1 MLEKRPPLSHISLSP
16 SLALRPVPVLVIV
29 APVVVLPST
38 VLPLPFLLNEVPHP
52 SVPYLLLDDPAVYLV
67 DLDEPRLLRGA
78 AGGEGLVPV
87 VQNAVKTVRARLQEG
102 GTGEEGREGSPFT
115 TGGGGAL
122 DPLLGERRKGGEG
135 FLVLVINKAT
145 SILIPLKCIY
155 IYM

>member
-78 AGGEGLVPV
+78 AGGEGGWEFKTRSSESGATLYPDRTKRNSRKEQPR
-87 VQNAVKTVRARLQEG
+87 VQSSP
-102 GTGEEGREGSPFT
+102 REPS
-115 TGGGGAL
+115 
-122 DPLLGERRKGGEG
+122 
-135 FLVLVINKAT
+135 
-145 SILIPLKCIY
+145 S
-155 IYM
+155 